1 MGESQTDRANG
12 KYERYSK
19 QFDDLDD
26 FTGEVLRGFCITC
39 AQIDILNEAL
49 ERDGLIIRVEGKAA
63 KENPALNTKH
73 KLETDKARAATYLRR
88 VLKGNGSDEPTIA
101 DDWS

>member
-1 MGESQTDRANG
+1 MATQTERATE
-12 KYERYSK
+12 KFDKYSK

-26 FTGEVLRGFCITC
+26 FTAEVLWGFCVTC
-39 AQIDILNEAL
+39 AQIDMLNEVL
-49 ERDGLIIRVEGKAA
+49 EEDGIIVPDKKHGS

-88 VLKGNGSDEPTIA
+88 VLKSNGSDEPSIA